1 MDDIIFNLNEDNVLE
16 LPKNLFYY
24 KTNKEL
30 LIISPEQAN
39 WIALFDENQ
48 ILIFYYILKQK
59 SIAYLFKN
67 FNENDVNFVLGQIID
82 REFLKKE
89 IKFSHNQDSLYI
101 YLTNNCNLKCKHC
114 YMYSGKPKINELEK
128 EEWFKIIKNAADNGI
143 KHITFTGGEI
153 LTYKDWYEVLSFTKK
168 NSITITVL
176 TNGTIW
182 SKEDIKRCKNI
193 IDEIQISLDGV
204 DEESNSIIRGEGAFE
219 KTLKTIKHFV
229 KVGIK
234 TSVSTTP
241 TLDNLFYI
249 EEKYIDFVKSLLNE
263 VKSENLY
270 FKIAQKLIPGREID
284 LKEYIKNKKIYNQIT
299 GDLANQLYPNYSLL
313 NFIKNTIPNIGL
325 RNCGYGGLSISS
337 DGKFYL
343 CNRVEELEY
352 IATKE
357 EDFKEILQKAK
368 YYETITSVDYTIP
381 CKSCEIRYI
390 CGGGCRIDEFNFKG
404 NHKLLNDE
412 FYIIKKECPVEYKE
426 QLYKKMIE
434 SIKYIY
440 C

>member
-1 MDDIIFNLNEDNVLE
+1 MIEVLVNLNEDSVLE
-16 LPKNLFYY
+16 LPKNLYYY
-24 KTNKEL
+24 KSNNEL

-39 WIALFDENQ
+39 WISLFNENQ
-48 ILIFYYILKQK
+48 ILIFNYILKQK
-59 SIAYLFKN
+59 SIDYLFKK
-67 FNENDVNFVLGQIID
+67 FNEKDVNFVLGQIID

-89 IKFSHNQDSLYI
+89 IKFSNNQDSLYI
-101 YLTNNCNLKCKHC
+101 YLTNNCNLRCKHC
-114 YMYSGKPKINELEK
+114 YMYSGKPKINELDK
-128 EEWFKIIKNAADNGI
+128 EEWFKIIKNAANNGI

-153 LTYKDWYEVLSFTKK
+153 LTYKYWYEVLNFTKK
-168 NSITITVL
+168 NNITVTVL
-176 TNGTIW
+176 TNGTLW
-182 SKEDIKRCKNI
+182 SEEDIKKCKDI
-193 IDEIQISLDGV
+193 VDEVQISLDGV
-204 DEESNSIIRGEGAFE
+204 DEKSNSIIRGECNFK
-219 KTLKTIKHFV
+219 KTLETIKQFV
-229 KVGIK
+229 KIGIK

-263 VKSENLY
+263 LKSENLY

-284 LKEYIKNKKIYNQIT
+284 LKEYKKNKEVYNKIT
-299 GDLANQLYPNYSLL
+299 GNLANMLYPNYSLL
-313 NFIKNTIPNIGL
+313 NFIKNTTPNIGL
-325 RNCGYGGLSISS
+325 RNCGFGGLSISS

-357 EDFKEILQKAK
+357 QDFKEILQKAK
-368 YYETITSVDYTIP
+368 YYETITNVDYIIP

-390 CGGGCRIDEFNFKG
+390 CGGGCRIDEFNFRG
-404 NHKLLNDE
+404 NHTILNDE
-412 FYIIKKECPVEYKE
+412 FCIIKKDCSLKYKE

-434 SIKYIY
+434 SIRYIY